1 MDSANACTRAGNE
14 RGDGRSRPL
23 HVAALQSRAVAAV
36 GPAGYNSALSRLKGI
51 KDQRLVAAKK
61 PVKKVAKASKTTK
74 SAAGKPAAKKSAASK
89 QPVKKAPAKKV
100 AVKKAAPPK
109 AAAKKAA
116 PAKTAK
122 APAKPAPKTAAR

>member
-1 MDSANACTRAGNE
+1 MRGGNG
-14 RGDGRSRPL
+14 RGVDRSRPL

-51 KDQRLVAAKK
+51 KDQPLVAAKK
-61 PVKKVAKASKTTK
+61 PVKKVAKAPSKTTK

-100 AVKKAAPPK
+100 AVKKAPPPK

-116 PAKTAK
+116 PPAK
-122 APAKPAPKTAAR
+122 A